1 MNPMEGKHLL
11 IACAWAFITTVVIAY
26 SMVGQVLEA
35 FGIVLLYFI
44 TFLSTGALL
53 LIPNRE
59 T

>member
-1 MNPMEGKHLL
+1 MEGKHLL